1 MYERIIEQLKDN
13 CDCINEKDMKS
24 GLVER
29 SIGQLIQLI
38 SMLTCWTNRD
48 ETCATFLSTDRQEL
62 FDVNAIIEC
71 GHCEYGLMDVELFY
85 NPIQQETLKV
95 KLLKRDGIRFEEIEL
110 SEEEFSYNPY
120 ENVLMI
126 DLRNYIGCQP
136 CNCDVIEKVIV
147 DYVAGYDV
155 LPECLLPIFC
165 DMLKFLIEMNRCECG
180 CSTCDEQTVQDLVI
194 TTEDSEQQASTFDY
208 IKSTIVKAYSRQLEL
223 ISLCGRRKR
232 FWGTVV

>member
-1 MYERIIEQLKDN
+1 
-13 CDCINEKDMKS
+13 
-24 GLVER
+24 
-29 SIGQLIQLI
+29 
-38 SMLTCWTNRD
+38 
-48 ETCATFLSTDRQEL
+48 
-62 FDVNAIIEC
+62 
-71 GHCEYGLMDVELFY
+71 
-85 NPIQQETLKV
+85 
-95 KLLKRDGIRFEEIEL
+95 
-110 SEEEFSYNPY
+110 
-120 ENVLMI
+120 MI